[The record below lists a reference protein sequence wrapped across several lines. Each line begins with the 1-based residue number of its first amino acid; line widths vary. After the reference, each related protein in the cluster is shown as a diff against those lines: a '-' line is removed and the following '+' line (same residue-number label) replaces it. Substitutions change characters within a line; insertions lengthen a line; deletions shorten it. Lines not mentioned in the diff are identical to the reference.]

1 LKTLLPMGRRVIG
14 QNPSSANRERD
25 LSLGTFCWVTFRTQD
40 VELPQLDL
48 SDKVENSVSYFY

>member
-1 LKTLLPMGRRVIG
+1 MGPRVIG

-25 LSLGTFCWVTFRTQD
+25 LSLGIFCWVTFRTQD

-48 SDKVENSVSYFY
+48 SDKVENSASYFY